1 MIPVRRT
8 GKKVYILKK
17 KGWCLYKKFKSV
29 KKARRKYQ
37 KLKLKSIYVNWWEA
51 E

>member
-1 MIPVRRT
+1 MIPVRRI

-17 KGWCLYKKFKSV
+17 KGWVLFKKFPSV
-29 KKARRKYQ
+29 KKAQRKYQ
-37 KLKLKSIYVNWWEA
+37 KLKLKSIYANWWEA